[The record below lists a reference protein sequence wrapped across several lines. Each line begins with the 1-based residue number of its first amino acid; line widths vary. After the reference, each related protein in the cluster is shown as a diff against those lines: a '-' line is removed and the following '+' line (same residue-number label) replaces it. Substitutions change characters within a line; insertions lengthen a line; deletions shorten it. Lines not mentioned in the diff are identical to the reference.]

1 MQKHANIVDL
11 VKSVPTNIFLQNLV
25 SIQPRTSPP
34 KICKKL
40 QNLNSAKLDLVILL
54 ILLILLRR
62 CTDPLAVGSV
72 GVGEAGI
79 VAVAPADGKVVIA
92 DAGESQS

>member
-1 MQKHANIVDL
+1 MMRENEHR
-11 VKSVPTNIFLQNLV
+11 F
-25 SIQPRTSPP
+25 
-34 KICKKL
+34 
-40 QNLNSAKLDLVILL
+40 LL

-79 VAVAPADGKVVIA
+79 MAVAPADGKVVIA
-92 DAGESQS
+92 DAGESLS